1 MKKIFRLFTYLFVM
15 TIVFLGLGSN
25 VYANEII
32 VDKGEYLKEIRS
44 LDPAVDTRFYMLFTD
59 SGELVYCIK
68 SKFNAPSEP
77 TTYKYLTDIGTS
89 IDPAKV
95 PGIISII
102 NDSNNSNIMKFNNGD
117 KLPEREAYYV
127 AQFALWYYIEG
138 TSGLITTNGIEWITS
153 SRYSNAFDTL
163 IDNAKSA
170 VVNNPTISIVSDN
183 SGSVTSNMSLKE
195 GTSIMLSD
203 TTFNVNFN
211 ETTNDSQDYTVKL
224 STNDG
229 LAYITDASGSENY
242 GSEHTFNYNE
252 GFKIAIDVTNING
265 KEVSASF
272 TVSSTVNESK
282 YELRA
287 YVAYDASL
295 KFQDVALVRKEEFDL
310 STDFTVNGTVK
321 NKVDFTVNKV
331 DANGKKI
338 SGAVIGI
345 YKEDGSLIN
354 KITST
359 LGENEKVSLSAGNYY
374 IQEIDA
380 PEGYL
385 LNDEKKYFSIDENG
399 VIKDSN
405 NYELAN
411 KSLTLVNYFP
421 KIKVQKINERN
432 VDVKGAKITICSV
445 DLDTKKESDCNFEW
459 TTDGSVKEL
468 TIGVDFGKI
477 ADGSYV
483 IKETSAPH
491 GYELSEPKY
500 ITVKDGKVYGDLEK
514 DTVVMVDKSYL
525 DVSKTDASGANEV
538 EGATIKLYDQ
548 NGGFIEEWTSTKE
561 DHRIYGLATN
571 QIYELVETLAP
582 AGYVPLETSIKFR
595 LNEDGTVDTCNVK
608 VSEDG
613 KQVCEVMSNAEKMLI
628 KNEVTKLKISK
639 IDVTNQAELP
649 GATLQILDEKGNP
662 VYQNGKLLE
671 WESKNEPHYIEMLP
685 VGKYKLVETFSPDGY
700 VAVRN
705 EVLFEVKSTKEIQT
719 VVFENDVTKVQI
731 SKKDFTTGE
740 EIPGAT
746 LQILDENGKPV
757 YQNGEK
763 LEWVSGNE
771 PHYIEKL
778 PVGKYILVE
787 TITPNGYKEG
797 MVIDGIVT
805 SKYNFEIKDNSLVKI
820 DVYNEVMKTPN
831 TGIDISSTYIIGSMI
846 MLMGV
851 GTITLAKRKEKN
863 TF

>member
-1 MKKIFRLFTYLFVM
+1 MKKFFRLFTYLFVM
-15 TIVFLGLGSN
+15 TVVFLGLGTS
-25 VYANEII
+25 VSANEII
-32 VDKGEYLKEIRS
+32 VDKGELIEKIRS
-44 LDPAVDTRFYMLFTD
+44 LNPAEDTTFFMLSSST
-59 SGELVYCIK
+59 GELIYCIK
-68 SKFNAPSEP
+68 SESDEPKKP

-102 NDSNNSNIMKFNNGD
+102 NDSTNSNIMRFNNGD
-117 KLPEREAYYV
+117 KLSKKEAYFV
-127 AQFALWYYIEG
+127 GQFALWYYIEG
-138 TSGLITTNGIEWITS
+138 LSGDVTENGVKWIEG
-153 SRYSNAFDTL
+153 SRFSNAYKTL
-163 IDNAKSA
+163 LENAESA
-170 VVNNPTISIVSDN
+170 VVKNPKISIVSDN
-183 SGSVTSNMSLKE
+183 GGNVTSNMSIKE
-195 GTSIMLSD
+195 GSSIMLSD
-203 TTFNVNFN
+203 TTFNVDFI
-211 ETTNDSQDYTVKL
+211 ETANDSQNYTVKL

-242 GSEHTFNYNE
+242 GSEHTFKSNE

-282 YELRA
+282 SELRA
-287 YVAYDASL
+287 YVAYDSSL
-295 KFQDVALVRKEEFDL
+295 GFQDVALVRKEEFDL
-310 STDFTVNGTVK
+310 STEFTVIGTVK

-331 DANGKKI
+331 DAKGNKI

-359 LGENEKVSLSAGNYY
+359 ENENEKVSLLAGNYY

-385 LNDEKKYFSIDENG
+385 INGEKKYFSIDENG
-399 VIKDSN
+399 VVKDAY
-405 NYELAN
+405 NYELVN
-411 KSLTLVNYFP
+411 KSLILVNYLP

-459 TTDGSVKEL
+459 TTDGSIKEL

-500 ITVKDGKVYGDLEK
+500 ITVKDGKVYGDLQK
-514 DTVVMVDKSYL
+514 DTVVLVDKSYL

-538 EGATIKLYDQ
+538 EDAKIKLYDQ
-548 NGGFIEEWTSTKE
+548 NGKFIEEWTSTKE

-571 QIYELVETLAP
+571 QIYELVETFAP

-649 GATLQILDEKGNP
+649 GAKLQILDEKGNP

-671 WESKNEPHYIEMLP
+671 WVSTSEPHYIEMLP

-700 VAVRN
+700 VAVSN

-719 VVFENDVTKVQI
+719 VVFENDVTKVMI

-757 YQNGEK
+757 YQNREK

-851 GTITLAKRKEKN
+851 GTITLAKRK
-863 TF
+863 